1 MDRSFGSWLCN
12 LGKLVII
19 DVTIPLAKYNLP
31 GLVNNLPSNAVYKFE
46 RKIIGKRAVRTW
58 KGFILITLNEDM
70 DGIIKFIKTLE
81 DLGVLTDR
89 VTERKKHEIKKQES
103 GFLGALW
110 APLAAS
116 LVQPVISSVLI
127 DISGAGI
134 RRAGMGYI
142 DKKF

>member
-46 RKIIGKRAVRTW
+46 SKIIGKRAVRTW
-58 KGFILITLNEDM
+58 KEFILINLNEDM

-81 DLGVLTDR
+81 DLGVLIDR
-89 VTERKKHEIKKQES
+89 AAPNNADGILKNAIIFVSLMMIIIMWII
-103 GFLGALW
+103 FLFLSKTQNYM
-110 APLAAS
+110 L
-116 LVQPVISSVLI
+116 Q
-127 DISGAGI
+127 
-134 RRAGMGYI
+134 
-142 DKKF
+142 F

>member
-46 RKIIGKRAVRTW
+46 SKTIGKRAVRTW
-58 KGFILITLNEDM
+58 KEFILINLNEDM

-81 DLGVLTDR
+81 DLGVLIDR
-89 VTERKKHEIKKQES
+89 AAPNNADGILKNATIFVSLMMIIIMWII
-103 GFLGALW
+103 FLFLSKTQNYM
-110 APLAAS
+110 L
-116 LVQPVISSVLI
+116 Q
-127 DISGAGI
+127 
-134 RRAGMGYI
+134 
-142 DKKF
+142 F

>member
-58 KGFILITLNEDM
+58 KEFILITLNEDM

-81 DLGVLTDR
+81 DLGVLIDR
-89 VTERKKHEIKKQES
+89 AAPNNADGILKNATIFVSLMMIIIMWIIF
-103 GFLGALW
+103 FLLSKTQNYM
-110 APLAAS
+110 L
-116 LVQPVISSVLI
+116 Q
-127 DISGAGI
+127 
-134 RRAGMGYI
+134 
-142 DKKF
+142 F

>member
-46 RKIIGKRAVRTW
+46 SKIIGKRAVRTW
-58 KGFILITLNEDM
+58 KEFILITLNEDM

-81 DLGVLTDR
+81 NLGVLIDR
-89 VTERKKHEIKKQES
+89 AAPNNADGILKNATIFVSLMMIIIMWII
-103 GFLGALW
+103 FLFLSKTQNYM
-110 APLAAS
+110 L
-116 LVQPVISSVLI
+116 Q
-127 DISGAGI
+127 
-134 RRAGMGYI
+134 
-142 DKKF
+142 F

>member
-58 KGFILITLNEDM
+58 KEFILINLNEDM

-81 DLGVLTDR
+81 DLGVLIDR
-89 VTERKKHEIKKQES
+89 AAPNNADGILKNATIFVSLMMIIIMWII
-103 GFLGALW
+103 FLFLSKTQNYM
-110 APLAAS
+110 L
-116 LVQPVISSVLI
+116 Q
-127 DISGAGI
+127 
-134 RRAGMGYI
+134 
-142 DKKF
+142 F

>member
-12 LGKLVII
+12 LGKLV
-19 DVTIPLAKYNLP
+19 DATIPLAKYNLP

-81 DLGVLTDR
+81 DLGVLIDR
-89 VTERKKHEIKKQES
+89 AAPNNADRILKNATTFVSLMMIIIMWIMF
-103 GFLGALW
+103 FLLSKTQNYM
-110 APLAAS
+110 L
-116 LVQPVISSVLI
+116 Q
-127 DISGAGI
+127 
-134 RRAGMGYI
+134 
-142 DKKF
+142 F

>member
-19 DVTIPLAKYNLP
+19 DVIIALTTDNLP

-58 KGFILITLNEDM
+58 KEFILITLNEDM

-81 DLGVLTDR
+81 DLGVLIDR
-89 VTERKKHEIKKQES
+89 AAPNNADGILKNATIFVSLMMIIIMWII
-103 GFLGALW
+103 FLFLSKTQNYM
-110 APLAAS
+110 L
-116 LVQPVISSVLI
+116 Q
-127 DISGAGI
+127 
-134 RRAGMGYI
+134 
-142 DKKF
+142 F

>member
-46 RKIIGKRAVRTW
+46 RKTIGKRAVRTW
-58 KGFILITLNEDM
+58 KEFILITLNEDM

-81 DLGVLTDR
+81 DLGVLIDR
-89 VTERKKHEIKKQES
+89 AAPNNADGILKNATIFVSLMMIIIMWII
-103 GFLGALW
+103 FLFLSKTQNYM
-110 APLAAS
+110 L
-116 LVQPVISSVLI
+116 Q
-127 DISGAGI
+127 
-134 RRAGMGYI
+134 
-142 DKKF
+142 F

>member
-46 RKIIGKRAVRTW
+46 SKIIGKRAVRTW
-58 KGFILITLNEDM
+58 KEFILINLNEDM

-81 DLGVLTDR
+81 DLGVLIDR
-89 VTERKKHEIKKQES
+89 AAPNNADGILKNATIFVSLMMIIIMWII
-103 GFLGALW
+103 FLFLSKTQNYM
-110 APLAAS
+110 L
-116 LVQPVISSVLI
+116 Q
-127 DISGAGI
+127 
-134 RRAGMGYI
+134 
-142 DKKF
+142 F

>member
-58 KGFILITLNEDM
+58 KIFILITLNEDM

-81 DLGVLTDR
+81 DLGVLIDR
-89 VTERKKHEIKKQES
+89 AAPNNADGILKNATIFVSLMMIIIMWII
-103 GFLGALW
+103 FLFLSKTQNYM
-110 APLAAS
+110 L
-116 LVQPVISSVLI
+116 Q
-127 DISGAGI
+127 
-134 RRAGMGYI
+134 
-142 DKKF
+142 F

>member
-58 KGFILITLNEDM
+58 KEFILITLNEDM

-81 DLGVLTDR
+81 DLGVLIDR
-89 VTERKKHEIKKQES
+89 AAPNNADRILKNATTFVSLMMIIIMWIMF
-103 GFLGALW
+103 FLLSKTQNYM
-110 APLAAS
+110 L
-116 LVQPVISSVLI
+116 Q
-127 DISGAGI
+127 
-134 RRAGMGYI
+134 
-142 DKKF
+142 F

>member
-46 RKIIGKRAVRTW
+46 SKIIGKRAARTW
-58 KGFILITLNEDM
+58 KEFILITLNEDM

-81 DLGVLTDR
+81 DLGVLIDR
-89 VTERKKHEIKKQES
+89 AAPNNADGILKNATIFVSLMMIIIMWII
-103 GFLGALW
+103 FLFLSKTQNYM
-110 APLAAS
+110 L
-116 LVQPVISSVLI
+116 Q
-127 DISGAGI
+127 
-134 RRAGMGYI
+134 
-142 DKKF
+142 F